1 MAISCKKILSYPMSR
16 LKDTANGI
24 SDAFLSGLWLTGV
37 TIGLV
42 DRSANKIK
50 KSIIGPIEKPKPPM
64 IIKPT
69 EENDE
74 VLSNLSE
81 DAKSIGEELKKL
93 EQSIANLEKQVKER

>member
-1 MAISCKKILSYPMSR
+1 MAINCKKILSYPMSR
-16 LKDTANGI
+16 VKDTANGI

-42 DRSANKIK
+42 DKSANKIK

-69 EENDE
+69 EEKDE
-74 VLSNLSE
+74 VLSFISE
-81 DAKSIGEELKKL
+81 DAKSIGEELTKL
-93 EQSIANLEKQVKER
+93 EQSMANLEKQVKER